1 MLSTTALLLSACGG
15 SNAPAGLQANHPT
28 AGQLLQNP
36 PPRLVSLTANDFTS
50 ELMGGGSQGQSL
62 LALSTGDATGKTPL
76 KCGVDVYYIQFAT
89 VDGQNLPATSS
100 GAVMVPT
107 GATGCNGTRPIVEY
121 AHGTNFDHN
130 YNIANLADSSNP
142 AYGESLMI
150 AAMYAANGYIVV
162 APNYVG
168 YDSSSTTYHPY
179 LVKAQQAADM
189 INALKSARSA
199 LPYLL
204 TATGDNGKLYLT
216 GYSQGGY
223 VALAAEQAMENQG
236 MTVTASAP
244 GSGPYALSAFVDYIF
259 MGHPNLGSS
268 RLGVI
273 LSEGYQGSYGNVYSS
288 PYDLFTPGNYVTMPY
303 ADLNQDQSSPVQL
316 YTTPM
321 FSTTLPSLS
330 NVTAMPGAST
340 STLLNDFSSLSLAN
354 STTPPSGSSYTNLV
368 IWNELFSTSSPSD
381 YASKLLP
388 LYSMYTGPGFVM
400 NQTFRANYLADA
412 YANMDNLFAS
422 TSTDRPNTAATLA
435 FRQDLIKNDLR
446 GYVPQSPTML
456 CGGHADPMVFYP
468 INTLV
473 MQNEWGNPAGTRL
486 SLDVDNL
493 TSTSLTPM
501 TGLPASVV
509 GIMTAAQ
516 MTFQSLYQSIL
527 TANGGNTAKMLP
539 YYHPVIVAESCA
551 VAALGYFNSFN

>member
-1 MLSTTALLLSACGG
+1 MH
-15 SNAPAGLQANHPT
+15 LQAYRPAT
-28 AGQLLQNP
+28 PQQDSYYKIP

-50 ELMGGGSQGQSL
+50 ELLGGGSQGLSL
-62 LALSTGDATGKTPL
+62 LALSTGDATGKTTL

-89 VDGQNLPATSS
+89 VDGQGLPATSS

-142 AYGESLMI
+142 ANGESLMI

-168 YDSSSTTYHPY
+168 YDSSTTTYHPY

-259 MGHPNLGSS
+259 MGHPDLGSS

-288 PYDLFTPGNYVTMPY
+288 PYDLFTRGNYVTMPY
-303 ADLNQDQSSPVQL
+303 ADLSQDQSSPVQL

-321 FSTTLPSLS
+321 FSSTLPSLS
-330 NVTAMPGAST
+330 DVTAMPGGASAST
-340 STLLNDFSSLSLAN
+340 LPSDFSSLSLAN
-354 STTPPSGSSYTNLV
+354 STTPPPGSSYLNPV

-381 YASKLLP
+381 YASMLVP
-388 LYSMYTGPGFVM
+388 LYKQYTGSGYLM

-422 TSTDRPNTAATLA
+422 TNTDRPNTAATLA

-473 MQNEWGNPAGTRL
+473 MQTEWGNPTGTRL

-501 TGLPASVV
+501 TGLPAPVA
-509 GIMTAAQ
+509 GIND
-516 MTFQSLYQSIL
+516 SGSNDLSI
-527 TANGGNTAKMLP
+527 TVPRHPGG
-539 YYHPVIVAESCA
+539 
-551 VAALGYFNSFN
+551 